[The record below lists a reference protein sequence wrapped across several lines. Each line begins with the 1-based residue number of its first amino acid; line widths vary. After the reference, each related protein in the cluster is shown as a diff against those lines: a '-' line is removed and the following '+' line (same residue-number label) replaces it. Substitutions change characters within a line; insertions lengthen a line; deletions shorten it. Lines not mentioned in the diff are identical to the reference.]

1 MKEQILTHLPAECPW
16 GDTLHWFHT
25 ITSTNDVAK
34 EMAKNG
40 APQGTVVIAGQQSGG
55 RGRMGRSFSSPAE
68 KGVYLSVILRPN
80 CPAQKLMTLTCAV
93 GVAMCNAVE
102 QVSGVRPKIKWI
114 NDLILENRK
123 LGGILTEL
131 CAEQGIVTYAIVGVG
146 INCDQAAQD
155 FPPEIRDMAIS
166 LKAATEKTID
176 RAALAGAMVEA
187 LWKMERT
194 LFSGDFMADYQK
206 DCITLGQTV
215 SVVRGDAVRH
225 GKALT
230 LTQDGGL
237 LVEYPDHTTE
247 IVQSGEVSIRG
258 MYGYL

>member
-1 MKEQILTHLPAECPW
+1 MKEQILTYLPAECPW

-40 APQGTVVIAGQQSGG
+40 APQGTVVVAGQQSSG

-102 QVSGVRPKIKWI
+102 QVAGVRPKIKWI

-131 CAEQGIVTYAIVGVG
+131 CAEQGIVTYAVVGVG

-155 FPPEIRDMAIS
+155 FPPEKCHR
-166 LKAATEKTID
+166 KN
-176 RAALAGAMVEA
+176 
-187 LWKMERT
+187 
-194 LFSGDFMADYQK
+194 
-206 DCITLGQTV
+206 
-215 SVVRGDAVRH
+215 H
-225 GKALT
+225 
-230 LTQDGGL
+230 
-237 LVEYPDHTTE
+237 
-247 IVQSGEVSIRG
+247 
-258 MYGYL
+258 